1 MNDDQPQN
9 GGMGGDAPQTPPVQ
23 PPMPGGDQGG
33 GMPAPGGDAPAP
45 APQDPGMGGQPMPGE
60 DAPHGDDEPKM

>member
-33 GMPAPGGDAPAP
+33 MPGGDAP
-45 APQDPGMGGQPMPGE
+45 APQDPGMGEPAPGGE
-60 DAPHGDDEPKM
+60 APHGDDEPKM